1 MPSSRF
7 HASARDQLRAERA
20 AARVGRLPSMSV
32 TQRAEVFHALLPDVL
47 RDILLSVG
55 RKLRADRGTRGVV
68 PVVLLEFESP
78 EALSLAVD
86 KLLLLRAFV
95 SHLPVRA
102 TGQGL
107 APGQAQAARAQIDEG
122 AAQAVQ
128 FLDGEDLG
136 LGQELL
142 VLGHA
147 VGAAQV
153 AAVGDGEAQITDAP
167 LVRIEESALPE
178 RQGRRGGLG
187 DRVRRRTVVDQRV
200 GHLPPNIAI
209 FVRNARGAGLLAGIA
224 LQHDFSRLRPPRE
237 S

>member
-7 HASARDQLRAERA
+7 YASARDQLRAERA

-107 APGQAQAARAQIDEG
+107 ACFCEGRALGFPQYTEAERAVACGSHPAAVAVVVGDVNNVQVSAYRRCAGCGARKPKLKLCTDCWCAAYCDVECARADYQLHAPECAKH
-122 AAQAVQ
+122 AA
-128 FLDGEDLG
+128 LTETL
-136 LGQELL
+136 
-142 VLGHA
+142 
-147 VGAAQV
+147 
-153 AAVGDGEAQITDAP
+153 
-167 LVRIEESALPE
+167 
-178 RQGRRGGLG
+178 GRRLC
-187 DRVRRRTVVDQRV
+187 DE
-200 GHLPPNIAI
+200 
-209 FVRNARGAGLLAGIA
+209 F
-224 LQHDFSRLRPPRE
+224 
-237 S
+237 